1 MVGTTLTLSA
11 SRYADELALVFG
23 STRLT
28 YAELNARACRGANAL
43 AGIGIRKG
51 DRVAVL
57 LHNGHQ
63 FVESFFGA
71 AKIGAIFVPVNFR
84 LAKPEIDE
92 VLADCTARVLIYG
105 GEFAATVGNLSQ
117 ATHVPEKLVH
127 VGALQEHLSSFDTG
141 PEYDSWIA
149 DHSASEPR
157 VEVAAADD
165 QLIVYSSG
173 TTGRPKGAVWTHA
186 NTLCSSMAKIIDF
199 QLTPKDVTVV
209 FGPLFHVGPLM
220 DLAIPVLLRGG
231 KLVLGAS
238 RGFDPADLLETIEV
252 ERASVVS
259 IYPTMWRRVL
269 ALSDLDR
276 FDLRHVRLFFTGGE
290 PMPQWL
296 LRAIYDRFPTI
307 PFINTYGCTE
317 GGPIASFLAPEDRYA
332 KMGSIGKSAFA
343 VEIKIFDDHGREAAP
358 GVPGEL
364 AIRSPVVCKGY
375 WRKPAETEAALREGW
390 WHTGDLAWKDEEGFL
405 WIAGRKTDLI
415 ISGAE
420 NIYPVEI
427 ERVISMLK
435 GVAEVAVV
443 GVPDK
448 HWGETVAAFVVR
460 KPGDGVDEAAV
471 IDHCRENLAS
481 YKKPRYVFFLDELPR
496 TPVGKVSKEVLRQK
510 GKATIFGG

>member
-1 MVGTTLTLSA
+1 MVGMTLTLNA
-11 SRYADELALVFG
+11 SRYSDELAIVFG
-23 STRLT
+23 SVRLT
-28 YAELNARACRGANAL
+28 YGQLNARACQVANAL
-43 AGIGIRKG
+43 ASIGIRKG

-63 FVESFFGA
+63 FIESFFGA

-105 GEFAATVGNLSQ
+105 SEFAEAVESLSQ
-117 ATHVPEKLVH
+117 TTHFPEKVIH
-127 VGALQEHLSSFDTG
+127 VEALREDSSAFDTG

-149 DHSASEPR
+149 NHPTSEPR

-165 QLIVYSSG
+165 QLVVYSSG

-199 QLTPKDVTVV
+199 QLTPKDTTVV

-220 DLAIPVLLRGG
+220 DLAVPVLLRGG

-238 RGFDPADLLETIEV
+238 RGFDPAHLLETIEV
-252 ERASVVS
+252 ERATVVS

-276 FDLRHVRLFFTGGE
+276 FDLSHLRLFFTGGE

-332 KMGSIGKSAFA
+332 MMGSIGKSAFA
-343 VEIKIFDDHGREAAP
+343 VEIRIVDDHGREAAP

-375 WRKPAETEAALREGW
+375 WRKPEETEAALREGW

-405 WIAGRKTDLI
+405 WIAGRKKDLI

-427 ERVISMLK
+427 ERVISMLD

-443 GVPDK
+443 GVPDE
-448 HWGETVAAFVVR
+448 HWGETAAAFVVR
-460 KPGDGVDEAAV
+460 RPGGDLGEAAV

-481 YKKPRYVFFLDELPR
+481 YKKPRHVFFLDELPR

-510 GKATIFGG
+510 GKMAVLGE